1 MFGGC
6 FMSRSLIKRGES
18 KGFTLVEVLIAIVI
32 LSVALLALGG
42 LQIISIRGNSFGNH
56 MTEAITLAK
65 DLMEE
70 MKNTE
75 WEQIGD
81 RSDDVPPSPEKP
93 IYHRVCTVTELDN
106 IKTVAVKVTWD
117 SGNHQATLVTKI
129 CNLGVKP

>member
-18 KGFTLVEVLIAIVI
+18 RGFTLVEVLIAIVI

-65 DLMEE
+65 DMMEK
-70 MKNTE
+70 MKNDE
-75 WEQIGD
+75 WDDIGD
-81 RSDDVPPSPEKP
+81 WSDDVPPEKP
-93 IYHRVCTVTELDN
+93 IFHRVCSVTQSGKIKTITVT
-106 IKTVAVKVTWD
+106 VTWE
-117 SGNHQATLVTKI
+117 NETHRVALVTKI
-129 CNLGVKP
+129 PDLRASP